1 MGGRG
6 ASLSDGKRLENKE
19 YEMAT
24 AGISENRVYT
34 DQPAAPVAEPF
45 KVRARL
51 TTFELLALAA
61 VIGVC
66 FSVIAFEYG
75 YRRPA
80 RAAAEAAAQARQV
93 ARATPQQPAPRTLD
107 VVPAPVLPQS
117 VERSQPITPMADPT
131 SIASSSIAAPPAPA
145 AERAARVDGPAR
157 ADDPFQMPGTI
168 YRCRRYDG
176 SVFWSSL
183 HCAKHR
189 GALIERIARVP
200 ADLPFEAQVR
210 IASDEARRFEASLR
224 AEQAELQRMNTCATL
239 VGEQAQILR
248 RAGDATVLAQVQATD
263 RARAREIDAA
273 MQRLRCIS

>member
-1 MGGRG
+1 
-6 ASLSDGKRLENKE
+6 
-19 YEMAT
+19 MAT

-34 DQPAAPVAEPF
+34 DQPAAPAGEPF

-51 TTFELLALAA
+51 TTLELLALAA
-61 VIGVC
+61 VIGAC

-80 RAAAEAAAQARQV
+80 RAAAEAAAQARQQARV
-93 ARATPQQPAPRTLD
+93 AVQPPAPRVVD
-107 VVPAPVLPQS
+107 VLPAPPAAAP
-117 VERSQPITPMADPT
+117 VEQVQQPITAIADPT
-131 SIASSSIAAPPAPA
+131 SVASSSIAAAPA
-145 AERAARVDGPAR
+145 AVPARPAR
-157 ADDPFQMPGTI
+157 ADDPFQTPGTI

-200 ADLPFEAQVR
+200 ADQPFDVQVR
-210 IASDEARRFEASLR
+210 IASDEARRFESSLR
-224 AEQAELQRMNTCATL
+224 AEQAEIQRMNTCASL

-273 MQRLRCIS
+273 MQRLRCNG